1 MIQPPSDRFAE
12 IRRKR
17 ILTWLPLAAMIF
29 PLAAAGC
36 TFEMEKVP
44 LPEHSSERPI
54 SRSFSAGE
62 GMVIEL
68 ENLAGRIT
76 LAGAA
81 AGDQISIE
89 GVVRAG
95 ADSEGEADALAD
107 SIEWAFDE
115 SNRRLVISVV
125 YPVDE
130 HDVYFFPGEDVTEGI
145 AHLFGGSKSTMKY
158 QGQRVTVVNRPTSGS
173 VMLSADITLTL
184 PAGVNAEVENGV
196 GRIEVEGVH
205 GGLILSNKSGD
216 ISVASGAGELELG
229 TLSGDILVTEHA
241 GNVGADTGSGNIEI
255 AGVQGDVWAD
265 TGSGDVIVSDM
276 EGTSLTADT
285 GSGNIEL
292 DGVSASVLA
301 DTGSGDVSG
310 SDMFF
315 GSRLVCDTGS
325 GDVDM
330 SGDLSRVEEVV
341 LATGSGDID
350 LELLATIPAIYLR
363 INTSTGSIDVDLPD
377 LEIIRSER
385 RHMEAR
391 VGEAGAKAKIK
402 TGSGNVRVSA
412 RN

>member
-1 MIQPPSDRFAE
+1 MIHSPSGRSPE
-12 IRRKR
+12 SRRRR
-17 ILTWLPLAAMIF
+17 ILAWLPLAAMIV
-29 PLAAAGC
+29 PLAAVGC
-36 TFEMEKVP
+36 TFEMESVP
-44 LPEHSSERPI
+44 LPEHSSERTI
-54 SRSFSAGE
+54 SRSFAAE
-62 GMVIEL
+62 QGMVVEL

-81 AGDQISIE
+81 ASGQISFE

-95 ADSEGEADALAD
+95 ADSQEEADGLAA
-107 SIEWAFDE
+107 SLELTFDE
-115 SNRRLVISVV
+115 SSRRLVISAV
-125 YPVDE
+125 YPVDD
-130 HDVYFFPGEDVTEGI
+130 HDVYFFPGDDVVAGI
-145 AHLFGGSKSTMKY
+145 AHLFGGSKSMMKY
-158 QGQRVTVVNRPTSGS
+158 QGKRVTVVNRPTSGS

-184 PAGVNAEVENGV
+184 PAGVSAEVDNGV

-205 GGLILSNKSGD
+205 GGLILNSKSGD
-216 ISVASGAGELELG
+216 ISVASGAGDLELG
-229 TLSGDILVTEHA
+229 TLSGDILVTEHD
-241 GNVGADTGSGNIEI
+241 GNVGADTGSGDIEI

-292 DGVSASVLA
+292 ENVSGSVLA

-310 SDMFF
+310 SNMVL
-315 GSRLVCDTGS
+315 GARLVCDTGS

-330 SGDLSRVEEVV
+330 SGDLSRVEEIV
-341 LATGSGDID
+341 LAAGSGDID
-350 LELLATIPAIYLR
+350 LELLHTIPALYLR
-363 INTSTGSIDVDLPD
+363 INTSSGSIDVDLPD

-402 TGSGNVRVSA
+402 TGSGNIRVSA